1 LGLLHEDAFGKQRRL
16 SRGLLPN
23 LQVAMVVNYD
33 MPNSIE
39 NYTHRIGRTGRA
51 GRKGVAVTFLTMS
64 DTEVFYDLK
73 K

>member
-1 LGLLHEDAFGKQRRL
+1 MEDVL
-16 SRGLLPN
+16 SNKRQLSVGPLPN
-23 LQVAMVVNYD
+23 VQVAMVVNYD